1 MFSMRPAY
9 PPGIYALGA
18 VTCLL
23 LLTLHVLRPAGE
35 DQPADHLTTAPFHHI
50 LAMELPLD

>member
-9 PPGIYALGA
+9 PPAIYALGA

-23 LLTLHVLRPAGE
+23 LLTLHVL
-35 DQPADHLTTAPFHHI
+35 QPAAKEQHADHSAIAPSHHI
-50 LAMELPLD
+50 LAMEIPLD